1 VLGEYENNAAGRG
14 IEPSIHVPLLQ
25 AVRPLHILLA
35 EDNAV
40 NQLVASRLLE
50 KQGHSVTLV
59 TDGRRAV
66 EEFEKTA
73 FDLIL
78 MDVQMPEMDGY
89 EATAAIRAREN
100 GRSRTPIL
108 ALTAHA
114 MSGDRERCL
123 LAGMDGFISKPIQLP
138 ALIDAI
144 MDVCGLQ
151 SGLIP
156 KELLASRPEPAILS
170 GEPAVYTKDRL
181 HDLK

>member
-1 VLGEYENNAAGRG
+1 M
-14 IEPSIHVPLLQ
+14 HVSLLH

-40 NQLVASRLLE
+40 NQLVARRLLE

-89 EATAAIRAREN
+89 EATAAIRAQES

-123 LAGMDGFISKPIQLP
+123 KAGMDGFVSKPIQLP
-138 ALIDAI
+138 ELMDAI
-144 MDVCGLQ
+144 MDMCGL
-151 SGLIP
+151 P
-156 KELLASRPEPAILS
+156 N
-170 GEPAVYTKDRL
+170 
-181 HDLK
+181 